1 MFRSVCLQCHGVL
14 RQSIRRQ
21 KRCPTVPF
29 CRYSSTPKEPF
40 DIATVLS
47 KPSWSVR
54 SLLPD
59 PSNPPAEEITPKQLH
74 HLLRLSALPRP
85 KSPEEEAEMLKT
97 LHSQLHFVRDIQ
109 SVNTDGVEPLQSIRD
124 ETEEGIKDITIGL
137 DDLREALQAE
147 EIKGRNKRPRRK
159 RDERVD
165 TNGVEDWNVLGTAS
179 KKVETPLGRYFIVKS
194 GKE

>member
-1 MFRSVCLQCHGVL
+1 M
-14 RQSIRRQ
+14 
-21 KRCPTVPF
+21 
-29 CRYSSTPKEPF
+29 
-40 DIATVLS
+40 
-47 KPSWSVR
+47 
-54 SLLPD
+54 
-59 PSNPPAEEITPKQLH
+59 
-74 HLLRLSALPRP
+74 
-85 KSPEEEAEMLKT
+85 
-97 LHSQLHFVRDIQ
+97 RDIQ